1 MSLMISTVQ
10 TNLNKVQ
17 IMIFRIALMSVAA
30 TVTLTLAACSDD
42 SQQSLKREQAQKVY
56 RTTNTLIPAD
66 DGIITFAVP
75 PRADQSRPLPNLD
88 RNAYFGDLHVHT
100 TLSFDASAFGT
111 TASPADAYRYAQ
123 GEAIKHPGGF
133 EVQMVQPLDFY
144 AVTDHGVFLGL
155 INQAADT
162 RTSISQYDFA
172 KPYHNINES
181 VDGGLLD
188 LSKRSKVFYG
198 FISSVVASLLDG
210 TISHSVVNGASN
222 AAWIQTVEAAD
233 EAYNPGT
240 FTTFAGYEFTSS
252 TAQREA
258 LHRNV
263 IFRGT
268 ERLPRVPFSRF
279 NSINPEGLWD
289 WMDGLRQK
297 GIETLAIP
305 HNSNGSNGAMFMF
318 TDWAGNTIEQ
328 EYAEQRM
335 RNEPLVEIT
344 QVKGTSETH
353 PLLSKND
360 EWANFEIFPLRTST
374 RLLSDPAGSYVRNA
388 WLRGLSLADKEAD
401 RQADS
406 SADAT
411 AANPYKF
418 GVIGSSDTH
427 TGAASLQED
436 NYFGK
441 IGSFDSTAEKRGSV
455 PASFLYGSLVKLTA
469 PAMVE
474 EVDDQAYLDFSG
486 YKYWGAS
493 GIAGVWA
500 EENTREAIY
509 DALRRKETFATS
521 GTRIKVR
528 FFASYELADAQLN
541 NPDLVKN
548 AYLNGAT
555 MGGTLPENADSQPT
569 FLAWAVADPNT
580 APLQRLQIIKGWLEN
595 GEHQEQVYDVAC
607 SDGLSVDPQSY
618 RCPDNGAGVDLTDC
632 STTANVGAGE
642 LKTLWQDPS
651 FTPGQEAFYYVRVL
665 ENPVCRWSTWDAI
678 RAGEAPRSDL
688 SSTIQERAWSSPIW
702 YSATTESN
710 NFVD

>member
-1 MSLMISTVQ
+1 
-10 TNLNKVQ
+10 
-17 IMIFRIALMSVAA
+17 MIFRIFLI
-30 TVTLTLAACSDD
+30 VTTLLIISCSDN
-42 SQQSLKREQAQKVY
+42 SQVSKQRAEAQDYY
-56 RTTNTLIPAD
+56 RTTNTIIAPNNE
-66 DGIITFAVP
+66 IITFP
-75 PRADQSRPLPNLD
+75 PMQKADHSRATPNRD

-123 GEAIKHPGGF
+123 GEVIKHPGGF
-133 EVQMVQPLDFY
+133 EVQMAQPLDFY

-155 INQAADT
+155 INEAADT
-162 RTSISQYDFA
+162 SSAVSKYNFA
-172 KPYHNINES
+172 EPYHNINES

-188 LSKRSKVFYG
+188 LLKRSKVFYG
-198 FISSVVASLLDG
+198 FVSDVVANLLDG
-210 TISHSVVNGASN
+210 TMTSSIVNDVSN
-222 AAWIQTVEAAD
+222 TAWIKTIKAAD
-233 EAYNPGT
+233 EAYKPGR

-252 TAQREA
+252 TQDKEA

-263 IFRGT
+263 IFRST
-268 ERLPRVPFSRF
+268 ERLPAMPFSRF

-289 WMDGLRQK
+289 WMDELRQK
-297 GIETLAIP
+297 GIKSLAIP

-318 TDWAGNTIEQ
+318 TDWAGKAIDQ
-328 EYAEQRM
+328 EYADQRL

-374 RLLSDPAGSYVRNA
+374 KLLSDPQGSYVRNA
-388 WLRGLSLADKEAD
+388 LLRGLSI
-401 RQADS
+401 ADS
-406 SADAT
+406 AET
-411 AANPYKF
+411 NPYKLGF
-418 GVIGSSDTH
+418 IGSSDTH
-427 TGAASLQED
+427 TGAASLEED

-441 IGSFDSTAEKRGSV
+441 IGTFDSTAEKRGSV
-455 PASFLYGSLVKLTA
+455 PASFLYGSLIKLA
-469 PAMVE
+469 ASEMVE
-474 EVDDQAYLDFSG
+474 EVDEQAYLNFSG

-528 FFASYELADAQLN
+528 FFASYQLADAQLN
-541 NPDLVKN
+541 SPDLIKN
-548 AYLNGAT
+548 AYQSGAT
-555 MGGTLPENADSQPT
+555 MGGTLLANANSQPT

-580 APLQRLQIIKGWLEN
+580 TQLQRIQVIKGWLEN
-595 GEHQEQVYDVAC
+595 GEHQERVYDVAC
-607 SDGLSVDPQSY
+607 ADGLSVDPQNQ
-618 RCPDNGAGVDLTDC
+618 RCPDNGARVNLNDC
-632 STTANVGAGE
+632 SITANVGASE
-642 LKTLWQDPS
+642 LKTLWQDPN
-651 FTPGQEAFYYVRVL
+651 FTPGQEAFYYARVL

-678 RAGEAPRSDL
+678 RAGETPRSDL
-688 SSTIQERAWSSPIW
+688 STTIQERAWSSPIW
-702 YSATTESN
+702 YGSSIQSN

>member
-1 MSLMISTVQ
+1 MFLRTAMMAT
-10 TNLNKVQ
+10 
-17 IMIFRIALMSVAA
+17 IAL
-30 TVTLTLAACSDD
+30 TAACADDQLQSDKLT
-42 SQQSLKREQAQKVY
+42 QAREVY

-66 DGIITFAVP
+66 DGIITFPAP
-75 PRADQSRPLPNLD
+75 QNADQSRSMPSRD

-123 GEAIKHPGGF
+123 GEVIKHPGGF
-133 EVQMVQPLDFY
+133 EVQMAQPLDFY

-155 INQAADT
+155 INEAADT
-162 RTSISQYDFA
+162 STAISQYDFA
-172 KPYHNINES
+172 EPYHNINES

-198 FISSVVASLLDG
+198 FISNVVASLLDG
-210 TISHSVVNGASN
+210 TITNKVINDVSN
-222 AAWIQTVEAAD
+222 SAWIQTVKAAD
-233 EAYNPGT
+233 EAYKPGT

-252 TAQREA
+252 TAESEA

-268 ERLPRVPFSRF
+268 ARLPAMPFSRF

-297 GIETLAIP
+297 DIESLAIP

-318 TDWAGNTIEQ
+318 TDWAGKAIDQ
-328 EYAEQRM
+328 EYADQRL

-344 QVKGTSETH
+344 QVKGTSDTH

-374 RLLSDPAGSYVRNA
+374 KLLSDPAGSYVRNA
-388 WLRGLSLADKEAD
+388 WLRGLSLADRGAY
-401 RQADS
+401 S
-406 SADAT
+406 SE
-411 AANPYKF
+411 ANPYKF

-455 PASFLYGSLVKLTA
+455 PASFLYGSLVKFSA
-469 PAMVE
+469 SEMVE
-474 EVDDQAYLDFSG
+474 EVDGQDYLNFSG

-528 FFASYELADAQLN
+528 FFAGYELNDAQLN
-541 NPDLVKN
+541 SPDLIST
-548 AYLNGAT
+548 AYQSGTT
-555 MGGTLPENADSQPT
+555 MGGTLQVEGDSQPT
-569 FLAWAVADPNT
+569 FLTWAVADPNT
-580 APLQRLQIIKGWLEN
+580 ARLQRVQVIKGWLEN
-595 GEHQEQVYDVAC
+595 GEHQERVYDVAC
-607 SDGLSVDPQSY
+607 SDGLSVDPRTH
-618 RCPDNGAGVDLTDC
+618 RCPDNGASVNLDDC
-632 STTANVGAGE
+632 SITANVGAGE
-642 LKTLWQDPS
+642 LKTLWQDPN
-651 FTPGQEAFYYVRVL
+651 FTPGQEAFYYARVL

-678 RAGEAPRSDL
+678 RAGEAPRSDM
-688 SSTIQERAWSSPIW
+688 STIIQERAWSSPIW
-702 YSATTESN
+702 YSATIESN

>member
-1 MSLMISTVQ
+1 MFFRTV
-10 TNLNKVQ
+10 LIVAV
-17 IMIFRIALMSVAA
+17 AL
-30 TVTLTLAACSDD
+30 TTACSGD
-42 SQQSLKREQAQKVY
+42 SQEKRERAQEVY
-56 RTTNTLIPAD
+56 RTTNTLIPAGD
-66 DGIITFAVP
+66 EIISFPAP
-75 PRADQSRPLPNLD
+75 QKADQSRPMPNRD

-133 EVQMVQPLDFY
+133 EVQMAQPLDFY

-155 INQAADT
+155 INEAADT
-162 RTSISQYDFA
+162 STPISQYDFA
-172 KPYHNINES
+172 QPYHDINES

-198 FISSVVASLLDG
+198 FISNVVASLLDG
-210 TISHSVVNGASN
+210 TITNSVVNDVSKS
-222 AAWIQTVEAAD
+222 AWIQTVEAAD
-233 EAYNPGT
+233 EAYKPGT
-240 FTTFAGYEFTSS
+240 FTTFAAYEFTSS
-252 TAQREA
+252 TAQSEA

-268 ERLPRVPFSRF
+268 ERLPAVPFSRF

-289 WMDGLRQK
+289 WMDGLRKQD
-297 GIETLAIP
+297 IESLAIP
-305 HNSNGSNGAMFMF
+305 HNSNDSNGAMFMF
-318 TDWAGNTIEQ
+318 TDWAGKAIDQ
-328 EYAEQRM
+328 EYADQRL

-374 RLLSDPAGSYVRNA
+374 RLPSDPAGSYVRDA
-388 WLRGLSLADKEAD
+388 WLRGLSM
-401 RQADS
+401 ADS
-406 SADAT
+406 AG
-411 AANPYKF
+411 ANPYKF
-418 GVIGSSDTH
+418 GAIGSSDTH

-455 PASFLYGSLVKLTA
+455 PASFLYGTLVKLA
-469 PAMVE
+469 ASEMVE
-474 EVDDQAYLDFSG
+474 EVDEQTYLDFSG

-541 NPDLVKN
+541 SPDLVKN
-548 AYLNGAT
+548 AYQSGAT
-555 MGGTLPENADSQPT
+555 MGGTLQANANSQPT

-580 APLQRLQIIKGWLEN
+580 AKLQRVQIIKGWLEN

-607 SDGLSVDPQSY
+607 ADGLSVDPQTH
-618 RCPDNGAGVDLTDC
+618 RCPDNGARVNLDDC
-632 STTANVGAGE
+632 SITADVGAGE
-642 LKTLWQDPS
+642 LKTLWQDPN
-651 FTPGQEAFYYVRVL
+651 FTPGQEAFYYARVL

-688 SSTIQERAWSSPIW
+688 STTIQERAWSSPIW
-702 YSATTESN
+702 YSASSKNN

>member
-1 MSLMISTVQ
+1 MIAA
-10 TNLNKVQ
+10 
-17 IMIFRIALMSVAA
+17 IAL
-30 TVTLTLAACSDD
+30 TAACSGDP
-42 SQQSLKREQAQKVY
+42 SESEKRAAAQVYY
-56 RTTNTLIPAD
+56 RTTNTILPPND
-66 DGIITFAVP
+66 EIITFPAL
-75 PRADQSRPLPNLD
+75 ADTAHSRPLPNPD

-111 TASPADAYRYAQ
+111 TATPADAYRYAQ
-123 GEAIKHPGGF
+123 GEAIMHPSGF
-133 EVQMVQPLDFY
+133 EVQLAQPLDFY
-144 AVTDHGVFLGL
+144 AVTDHGVLLGL

-162 RTSISQYDFA
+162 NTPVSQYEFA
-172 KPYHNINES
+172 KPYNNINQS

-188 LSKRSKVFYG
+188 LARRSKIFSNFV
-198 FISSVVASLLDG
+198 SDVVANLLDG
-210 TISHSVVNGASN
+210 TINNAVVNDASQS
-222 AAWIQTVEAAD
+222 AWVQTVEAAD
-233 EAYNPGT
+233 AAYQPGS
-240 FTTFAGYEFTSS
+240 FTTFAGYEFTAS
-252 TAQREA
+252 TQEREA

-268 ERLPRVPFSRF
+268 ERLPAQPFSRF

-289 WMDGLRQK
+289 WMDGLRER
-297 GIETLAIP
+297 GIESLAIP

-318 TDWAGNTIEQ
+318 TDWAGNAIDQ
-328 EYAEQRM
+328 EYADQRL

-344 QVKGTSETH
+344 QVKGTSDTH
-353 PLLSKND
+353 PLLSPND

-374 RLLSDPAGSYVRNA
+374 RIPSDPPGSYVRNA
-388 WLRGLSLADKEAD
+388 WQRGLSLEQRA
-401 RQADS
+401 
-406 SADAT
+406 

-427 TGAASLQED
+427 TAAASLEED

-441 IGSFDSTAEKRGSV
+441 IGSFDSTPEKRGSV
-455 PASFLYGSLVKLTA
+455 PASFLYGTLVKLA
-469 PAMVE
+469 ASEMVE
-474 EVDDQAYLDFSG
+474 KVDGKNYLNFSG

-528 FFASYELADAQLN
+528 FFAGYDFADIQLDS
-541 NPDLVKN
+541 PEWIHS
-548 AYLNGAT
+548 AYQSGTT
-555 MGGTLPENADSQPT
+555 MGGTLRASDDRQPT
-569 FLAWAVADPNT
+569 FLTSAVADPNT
-580 APLQRLQIIKGWLEN
+580 AKLQRVQIIKGWLEN

-607 SDGLSVDPQSY
+607 SDGLSVDPATH
-618 RCPDNGAGVDLTDC
+618 RCPDNGAQVDLDDC
-632 STTANVGAGE
+632 STTADVGATE
-642 LKTLWQDPS
+642 LKAQWQDPS

-678 RAGEAPRSDL
+678 RAGVALRSDL
-688 SSTIQERAWSSPIW
+688 QATIQERAWSSPIW
-702 YSATTESN
+702 VSAAASGN